1 MLSEFERGF
10 LADRRVGHLATA
22 DREGVPHVVP
32 VCFAVSESTAYVTID
47 EKPKSDRAPLK
58 RVRNIMENPAAA
70 FVADRYDDD
79 WSLLGWV
86 MLRGRARILS
96 SGAEHDDA
104 QARLRHRYPQLEPMQ
119 ISTLPGYCRSNREGD
134 ELGQSIDRTTSLAT
148 DRSLMLI

>member
-1 MLSEFERGF
+1 M
-10 LADRRVGHLATA
+10 
-22 DREGVPHVVP
+22 P

-86 MLRGRARILS
+86 MLRGRARIS
-96 SGAEHDDA
+96 
-104 QARLRHRYPQLEPMQ
+104 LE
-119 ISTLPGYCRSNREGD
+119 RR
-134 ELGQSIDRTTSLAT
+134 RT
-148 DRSLMLI
+148 